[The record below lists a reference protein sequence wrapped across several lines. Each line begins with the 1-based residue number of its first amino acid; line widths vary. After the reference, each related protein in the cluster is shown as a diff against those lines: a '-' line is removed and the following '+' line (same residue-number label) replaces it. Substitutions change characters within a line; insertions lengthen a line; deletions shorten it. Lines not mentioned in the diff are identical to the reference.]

1 MNKNSVKLNLQ
12 TGSIFGKAILVLI
25 AVALFCAEA
34 FAQDYQM
41 TLNPRRLGHQLGV
54 EI

>member
-1 MNKNSVKLNLQ
+1 MNNNSAKKNLIGRFILILLAV
-12 TGSIFGKAILVLI
+12 TIF
-25 AVALFCAEA
+25 CSEA

-41 TLNPRRLGHQLGV
+41 TLHPRRLGHQLGV